1 MCTDV
6 LYVGQLTY
14 RFFCFLEV
22 AGGEVLRFYLY
33 CPPDPVE
40 QVRG

>member
-6 LYVGQLTY
+6 VEVCGAAH

-22 AGGEVLRFYLY
+22 AGGEVLRFCLH

-40 QVRG
+40 